1 MLRTYIPL
9 SNHPIFTLHK
19 YVQHLVCEVWCKA
32 NDTPCEGLLDSD
44 FEKIYNAYD
53 WLKTDIDSIYK
64 KCKSLTEDQRTS
76 IRNAFEINNR
86 ISDLCNGTKPVEL
99 SSLPKIVKEDM
110 KPLLVKFYNELLDLE
125 KVPGSKLDYYNKLL
139 TINSFKTCPCCGL
152 SSMESVES
160 KYREDNDHYL
170 PKSEFPFAS
179 VNFQNLVPLCSKCNK
194 KCKGTKNPLK
204 DGRVSYF
211 PFDESRSDI
220 IVSIVIQTN
229 FNTNYLKISKDE
241 VAVSF
246 SGNSSKNET
255 WNYLFEIEE
264 RYTEEVTSFS
274 FTELRI
280 IANRILRN
288 SERNNGLSY
297 EEIIEDKVDEYSV
310 DPYASKNFLKK
321 SFLEAMKTKPEWIA
335 AYI

>member
-1 MLRTYIPL
+1 MLRTYTPL
-9 SNHPIFTLHK
+9 SDHPIFTLHK

-32 NDTPCEGLLDSD
+32 NDTPCEDLLDPD
-44 FEKIYNAYD
+44 FEKIYSAYD

-64 KCKSLTEDQRTS
+64 KCKSLTENQRTS
-76 IRNAFEINNR
+76 IKNAFEINNR

-110 KPLLVKFYNELLDLE
+110 KPLLVKFYDELLDLK
-125 KVPGSKLDYYNKLL
+125 KVPGSKLDYYNQLL
-139 TINSFKTCPCCGL
+139 TKNSFKTCPCCGL
-152 SSMESVES
+152 SQIESIES

-170 PKSEFPFAS
+170 PKSEYPFAS

-194 KCKGTKNPLK
+194 KCKGTKNPFM

-220 IVSIVIQTN
+220 TVSVAIKTN
-229 FNTNYLKISKDE
+229 LNTNYLKISKDE
-241 VAVSF
+241 VTVSF
-246 SGNSSKNET
+246 SGNSRKNET

-264 RYTEEVTSFS
+264 RYTEEVRSFS
-274 FTELRI
+274 CTELRV
-280 IANRILRN
+280 IANRMLRN

-297 EEIIEDKVDEYSV
+297 EEILEDKVDEYSV
-310 DPYASKNFLKK
+310 DLYVDRNFLKK
-321 SFLEAMKTKPEWIA
+321 TFLEAMKTKPEWIA
-335 AYI
+335 VYS